1 MISFIVISP
10 SKCGGYGS
18 NNKLVQSQ
26 VNPINSIKSFKRI
39 QTLRLTINEF
49 GSWVRIRSFR
59 EKRSTNLNVNG
70 VRSFSGLHFV
80 HLFVLD
86 EEVVPV
92 VPEDVK
98 QVIGYCS
105 SDGQFR
111 IVLYSLMGQ
120 IEL

>member
-1 MISFIVISP
+1 M
-10 SKCGGYGS
+10 
-18 NNKLVQSQ
+18 
-26 VNPINSIKSFKRI
+26 
-39 QTLRLTINEF
+39 
-49 GSWVRIRSFR
+49 
-59 EKRSTNLNVNG
+59 NG

-120 IEL
+120 KELLILLPSHRNFSKPCIKALP